1 MPFMYPEQL
10 RELRAQYPNTQF
22 DGRGRVIGGTP
33 LDQYN
38 TQQANPAAIPASV
51 RTYSQFDPATN
62 TWVRHTNGDT
72 VPAQSPAQT
81 QAASQGV
88 PVNFNEWL
96 GYTPAGFEGATWE
109 MSGGN
114 AQPSQVM
121 RPLPRD
127 TGGRRTTRNTEI
139 IITPRTV
146 NGEQSLAA
154 GNTGMTPSGIE
165 FVDGQPVS
173 LDRTQNIPSEY
184 DGEIRNL
191 NNVPT
196 STGVVG
202 QPVVN
207 VDPAD
212 IGQSVPIREATPR
225 LNLNGYTPPTPGEAN
240 WGRALGGAA
249 TAVAIPAI
257 TGAALMYGPALAGS
271 ALNLGRTA
279 LTGGLGAATKVLP
292 KNMTSKV
299 SSWANSAVDAS
310 KNLFNRL
317 GGFLQRPAPTVQTYT
332 KVRPVHNMVNPNVR
346 RSANYYGH

>member
-22 DGRGRVIGGTP
+22 DGRGRVVGGTP

-38 TQQANPAAIPASV
+38 AQQANPAAIPASV
-51 RTYSQFDPATN
+51 RTYSQFDPATG
-62 TWVRHTNGDT
+62 TWVRHTNGDA
-72 VPAQSPAQT
+72 VPAQSPAPA
-81 QAASQGV
+81 QAARRGV

-96 GYTPAGFEGATWE
+96 GYTPAGFEGATWD
-109 MSGGN
+109 MGGGN
-114 AQPSQVM
+114 AQPRQVM

-127 TGGRRTTRNTEI
+127 TGDRRATRNTEI
-139 IITPRTV
+139 IVTPRTV

-165 FVDGQPVS
+165 FVNGQPVS

-196 STGVVG
+196 SSGVVG

-225 LNLNGYTPPTPGEAN
+225 LNLNGYTPPTPGEVDL
-240 WGRALGGAA
+240 GRAIGGAA
-249 TAVAIPAI
+249 TAAAIPAI

-279 LTGGLGAATKVLP
+279 LTGGLGAAAKVLP
-292 KNMTSKV
+292 KNMASKV
-299 SSWANSAVDAS
+299 SSWANSAVDTG
-310 KNLFNRL
+310 KNLFSRL
-317 GGFLQRPAPTVQTYT
+317 GGFLQRPTPTVQTYT